1 MKADSN
7 EERALKAAVKANS
20 SYVKSHRKD
29 ELAKMSPQQKAAE
42 REIDKT
48 IQERG

>member
-20 SYVKSHRKD
+20 SYVKLHRKD
-29 ELAKMSPQQKAAE
+29 ELVKMSPQQKAAE
-42 REIDKT
+42 KEIDKI